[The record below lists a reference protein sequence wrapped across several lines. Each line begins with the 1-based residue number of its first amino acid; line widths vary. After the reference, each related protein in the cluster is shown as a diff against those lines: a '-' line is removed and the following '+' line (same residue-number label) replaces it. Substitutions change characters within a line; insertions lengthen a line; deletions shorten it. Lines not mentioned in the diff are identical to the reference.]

1 MRENPPI
8 DPQRGQDFHAVTDIV
23 FVLVTMASFGLL
35 VLIGKA
41 VDKL

>member
-1 MRENPPI
+1 L
-8 DPQRGQDFHAVTDIV
+8 HAVTDIV
-23 FVLVTMASFGLL
+23 FILVTVASFALL